1 MVFNLQQFY
10 LFLIAMT
17 DTAVSYIFF
26 LLLALL
32 VILAFVIGNE
42 KMIKVLLGNYILATL
57 CLAANQSLDLLTQ
70 FLMTTPTLKILT
82 FSYNDIATFIAGGKT
97 SIVLILYL
105 LLLFLMY
112 QKSRIRI
119 TLPSDEILQKTF
131 SLFLVPLTVVSL
143 ILTLEIVILGMNS
156 LNPTSLQTLARSFT
170 DNYYIIQFV
179 VLTPVWILLHG
190 LATVII
196 TSEIKMS
203 IKTDI

>member
-1 MVFNLQQFY
+1 
-10 LFLIAMT
+10 MT
-17 DTAVSYIFF
+17 DTVVSYIFF
-26 LLLALL
+26 LLIAIL

-57 CLAANQSLDLLTQ
+57 CLAANQSLDILIQ
-70 FLMTTPTLKILT
+70 FLITTPTLKILT
-82 FSYNDIATFIAGGKT
+82 FSYNDIATFITGGKT

-105 LLLFLMY
+105 ILLFLMY
-112 QKSRIRI
+112 QKSKIRI
-119 TLPSDEILQKTF
+119 TMPNDEILQKTF
-131 SLFLVPLTVVSL
+131 SLFLVPLTVISF

-156 LNPTSLQTLARSFT
+156 LNPASLETLARGFT
-170 DNYYIIQFV
+170 SNYYIIQFI

-190 LATVII
+190 LATVLI

>member
-1 MVFNLQQFY
+1 
-10 LFLIAMT
+10 MT
-17 DTAVSYIFF
+17 DTVVSYIFF
-26 LLLALL
+26 LLLAIL

-57 CLAANQSLDLLTQ
+57 CLAANQSLDVLVQ
-70 FLMTTPTLKILT
+70 FLMTTPNLEILNI
-82 FSYNDIATFIAGGKT
+82 SYENIANFVIAGKT

-119 TLPSDEILQKTF
+119 TLPGDEILQKTF
-131 SLFLVPLTVVSL
+131 SLFLVPLTVISL

-156 LNPTSLQTLARSFT
+156 LSPSSLETMARSFT
-170 DNYYIIQFV
+170 NNYYIINFI

-190 LATVII
+190 LATVLI
-196 TSEIKMS
+196 TTEIKMS

>member
-1 MVFNLQQFY
+1 L
-10 LFLIAMT
+10 LSKMT
-17 DTAVSYIFF
+17 DTVVSYIFF
-26 LLLALL
+26 LLLAIL

-57 CLAANQSLDLLTQ
+57 CLAANQSLDVLVQ
-70 FLMTTPTLKILT
+70 FLMITPNLEILNI
-82 FSYNDIATFIAGGKT
+82 SYENIANFIVAGKT

-119 TLPSDEILQKTF
+119 TLPGDEILQKTF
-131 SLFLVPLTVVSL
+131 SLFLVPLTVISL

-156 LNPTSLQTLARSFT
+156 LNPDSLETLARSFT
-170 DNYYIIQFV
+170 NNYYIINFI
-179 VLTPVWILLHG
+179 VLTPVWIFLHG
-190 LATVII
+190 LATVLI
-196 TSEIKMS
+196 TTEIKMS

>member
-1 MVFNLQQFY
+1 M
-10 LFLIAMT
+10 AMT
-17 DTAVSYIFF
+17 DIVVSYIFF
-26 LLLALL
+26 LLIAIL

-42 KMIKVLLGNYILATL
+42 KMIKVLLGNYILATV
-57 CLAANQSLDLLTQ
+57 CLAANQSLDILVQ
-70 FLMTTPTLKILT
+70 FLMKTPTLKILT
-82 FSYNDIATFIAGGKT
+82 FSYNDISTFVMSGKT

-131 SLFLVPLTVVSL
+131 SLFLVPLTVVSV

-156 LNPTSLQTLARSFT
+156 LSPSSLETLARGFT
-170 DNYYIIQFV
+170 SNYYIIQFI

-190 LATVII
+190 LATVLI

>member
-1 MVFNLQQFY
+1 
-10 LFLIAMT
+10 MT
-17 DTAVSYIFF
+17 DTVVSYIFF
-26 LLLALL
+26 LLLAIL

-57 CLAANQSLDLLTQ
+57 CLAANQSLDVLVQ
-70 FLMTTPTLKILT
+70 FLMITPNLEILNI
-82 FSYNDIATFIAGGKT
+82 SYENIANFIVAGKT

-119 TLPSDEILQKTF
+119 TLPGDEILQKTF
-131 SLFLVPLTVVSL
+131 SLFLVPLTVISL

-156 LNPTSLQTLARSFT
+156 LNPDSLETLARSFT
-170 DNYYIIQFV
+170 NNYYIINFI
-179 VLTPVWILLHG
+179 VLTPVWIFLHG
-190 LATVII
+190 LATVLI
-196 TSEIKMS
+196 TTEIKMS